1 MFVQLFRRSLRL
13 AGIHSTEFDKPLT
26 MSRDSDPYIFTTDT
40 LPSDHRFLPPLAN
53 GLLGW
58 RVYNSIMHMGGVYNG
73 EGGRCHRADVPCPL
87 AVKVETEEPAQHTYG
102 LDTHTGV
109 FTHTASSASV
119 TFSQSLYS
127 HRYYPNLMVME
138 VLLVRQVTSEEPITV
153 KLVSSF
159 KPQSKDIVFESG
171 PDYKGGSHIKGKTNS
186 AEFPG
191 GSCPMVHL
199 IWTPIPSTLTL
210 TPEQSQS
217 RWGFI
222 LIAANS
228 LDTAES
234 AFDEGLNLMTSG
246 DLRPSH
252 EKAWKELWLQ
262 SKVETTGSESL
273 CKALIGCMFYL
284 LSAFPSIHDTSSSF
298 GGVSPGGL
306 SNGGDGQDYWGHVF
320 WDQDIWMYPGIALF
334 YPRLA
339 RSVLEYRVG
348 TIDGAKDNAQKQ
360 GYKGIKFPWESAVS
374 GREVC
379 PEDIYG
385 QQEIHINGDV
395 TLAFQHYLYLT
406 EDLAMFTEGR
416 GSEVIYGVADYWVS
430 RVSWNPEDQ
439 KYHLLGVM
447 PPDEYYY
454 NVNNSVYTNT
464 VAKFSLQFAV
474 ELAALLQ
481 HPAPKE
487 WQEVAEHLKIPFDQE
502 SQYHPEYDGY
512 IKGHP
517 VKQADTVML
526 GYPLGL
532 PMTPE
537 VRRNDLEAYEPI
549 TDPQGPAM
557 TWGMFA
563 IGWLE
568 LGEAERAHTLLQKC
582 FKNIQGPFQVW
593 SESSDGSGAV
603 NFLTGMGGFLQAVLF
618 GYTGFRV
625 QKDCLAFSPLLPNDI
640 SELCI
645 RGVNYLGNQMDW
657 LLRRD
662 EICIILREQA
672 SSTSKSYDLQVVL
685 KASGTKIPLTAG
697 KPVTF
702 PREPG
707 CVCKLASM
715 SSCWP
720 F

>member
-1 MFVQLFRRSLRL
+1 MTS
-13 AGIHSTEFDKPLT
+13 EP
-26 MSRDSDPYIFTTDT
+26 DPYIFSTDI
-40 LPSDHRFLPPLAN
+40 LPSDLRFLPPLAN

-58 RVYNSIMHMGGVYNG
+58 RVYNNIMHMGGVYNG
-73 EGGRCHRADVPCPL
+73 E
-87 AVKVETEEPAQHTYG
+87 VETEEPAQNTYS
-102 LDTHTGV
+102 LDTHTGI
-109 FTHTASSASV
+109 FTHTLSTASV
-119 TFSQSLYS
+119 TVSQSLYS
-127 HRYYPNLMVME
+127 HRYYSNMMVME
-138 VLLVRQVTSEEPITV
+138 ILMVRQGTSEEPITV

-159 KPQSKDIVFESG
+159 TPQSKDIVFESA
-171 PDYKGGSHIKGKTNS
+171 PDYKVGRHIQGQTTT

-191 GSCPMVHL
+191 ASCPTVHL
-199 IWTPIPSTLTL
+199 IWIPAPLTLTL
-210 TPEQSQS
+210 PAQQSEA

-222 LIAANS
+222 LVVANS
-228 LDTAES
+228 VES
-234 AFDEGLNLMTSG
+234 AEASFDEGLNLMATG
-246 DLRPSH
+246 ALRPSH

-262 SKVETTGSESL
+262 SKVEVVGSDSL

-284 LSAFPSIHDTSSSF
+284 LSAFPSIHDTSRCF

-334 YPRLA
+334 YPKLA
-339 RSVLEYRVG
+339 RAVLEYRVG
-348 TIDGAKDNAQKQ
+348 TIDGAMENAQKQ
-360 GYKGIKFPWESAVS
+360 GYKGLKFPWESAVS

-406 EDLAMFTEGR
+406 EDLSMFTQGK

-430 RVSWNPEDQ
+430 RITWNLEEK

-474 ELAALLQ
+474 ELAGLLQ

-487 WQEVAEHLKIPFDQE
+487 WQEVADNIKIPFDE
-502 SQYHPEYDGY
+502 KLQYHPEYDGY
-512 IKGHP
+512 IKGYP

-532 PMTPE
+532 PMSRE
-537 VRRNDLEAYEPI
+537 VRRNDLEAYEPV
-549 TDPQGPAM
+549 TDPHGPAM

-568 LGEAERAHTLLQKC
+568 LEEAEKAQHLLEKC
-582 FKNIQGPFQVW
+582 FNNIQGPFQVW

-618 GYTGFRV
+618 GFTGFRV
-625 QKDCLAFSPLLPNDI
+625 QKDSLVFSPLLPNDI
-640 SELCI
+640 SELCV
-645 RGVNYLGNQMDW
+645 RGVNYLGLVSKLKSFTCQKDDAV
-657 LLRRD
+657 RH
-662 EICIILREQA
+662 CY
-672 SSTSKSYDLQVVL
+672 SYTFSTSVF
-685 KASGTKIPLTAG
+685 SGH
-697 KPVTF
+697 PVTF

-707 CVCKLASM
+707 CICKLAST

>member
-1 MFVQLFRRSLRL
+1 
-13 AGIHSTEFDKPLT
+13 
-26 MSRDSDPYIFTTDT
+26 MSQDSDPYIFSTNT
-40 LPSDHRFLPPLAN
+40 LPADRRFLPPLAN

-58 RVYNSIMHMGGVYNG
+58 RVFNSIMHMGGVYNG
-73 EGGRCHRADVPCPL
+73 QGGRCHRADIPCPL
-87 AVKVETEEPAQHTYG
+87 AVEVGVDEPAQHTYT
-102 LDTHTGV
+102 LDTHTGI
-109 FTHTASSASV
+109 FTHSLSSSSV
-119 TFSQSLYS
+119 TISQSLYS
-127 HRYYPNLMVME
+127 HRYHSNLMVME
-138 VLLVRQVTSEEPITV
+138 VLMVRQVTSEEPITV
-153 KLVSSF
+153 KLVSTFTPES
-159 KPQSKDIVFESG
+159 QDIAFESG
-171 PDYKGGSHIKGKTNS
+171 PDYRGGSHIQGKTNT

-191 GSCPMVHL
+191 GSCPAVHL
-199 IWTPIPSTLTL
+199 IWTGIPSTLTL
-210 TPEQSQS
+210 LPDQSQA

-222 LIAANS
+222 LVLAEN
-228 LDTAES
+228 LDKAQAS
-234 AFDEGLNLMTSG
+234 FDEGLSLIASG

-262 SKVETTGSESL
+262 SKVEAVGSESL

-334 YPRLA
+334 YPKLA
-339 RSVLEYRVG
+339 RAVLEYRVG
-348 TIDGAKDNAQKQ
+348 TIDGAKDNAEKQ
-360 GYKGIKFPWESAVS
+360 GYKGLKFPWESAVS

-395 TLAFQHYLYLT
+395 ALAFQHYLYLT
-406 EDLAMFTEGR
+406 EDLSMFTEGH
-416 GSEVIYGVADYWVS
+416 GSKVINGVADYWVS
-430 RVSWNPEDQ
+430 RVTWNPDDH

-464 VAKFSLQFAV
+464 VAKSSLQFAV

-481 HPAPKE
+481 RPAPRE
-487 WQEVAEHLKIPFDQE
+487 WQAVAERLSIPFDQE

-517 VKQADTVML
+517 VKQADAVML
-526 GYPLGL
+526 GYPLGML
-532 PMTPE
+532 MSPE
-537 VRRNDLEAYEPI
+537 IRRNDLEAYEPV
-549 TDPQGPAM
+549 TDPHGPAM

-568 LGEAERAHTLLQKC
+568 LGEAERAQQLLEKC
-582 FKNIQGPFQVW
+582 FANIQGPFQVW

-625 QKDCLAFSPLLPNDI
+625 QRECLAFAPLLPNSI

-645 RGVNYLGNQMDW
+645 RGVNYLGFQMDW
-657 LLRRD
+657 LLRKD
-662 EICIILREQA
+662 EVCIIMREHAQSGDA
-672 SSTSKSYDLQVVL
+672 VKSYTLQVVL
-685 KASGTKIPLTAG
+685 KASGTKIPLKPG
-697 KPVTF
+697 QPVTF

-707 CVCKLASM
+707 SVCKLALA

>member
-1 MFVQLFRRSLRL
+1 
-13 AGIHSTEFDKPLT
+13 
-26 MSRDSDPYIFTTDT
+26 MSCDSDPYIFSTDT
-40 LPSDHRFLPPLAN
+40 LPTDRRFLPPLAN

-73 EGGRCHRADVPCPL
+73 EGGQCHRADVPCPL
-87 AVKVETEEPAQHTYG
+87 AVEVQTDDPAQHTYS

-109 FTHTASSASV
+109 FAHTLSSASV
-119 TFSQSLYS
+119 TVSQSFYS
-127 HRYYPNLMVME
+127 HRYYSNLMVME
-138 VLLVRQVTSEEPITV
+138 VLLVRQVTSEEPINV
-153 KLVSSF
+153 KLLTSF
-159 KPQSKDIVFESG
+159 TPQSKDIVFESG
-171 PDYKGGSHIKGKTNS
+171 PDYKGGRHIQGETKS

-191 GSCPMVHL
+191 GSCPTVHL
-199 IWTPIPSTLTL
+199 IWTPIPTTLTL
-210 TPEQSQS
+210 LPEQSQA

-222 LIAANS
+222 LVVANS
-228 LDTAES
+228 LDAVQAS
-234 AFDEGLNLMTSG
+234 FDEGLNLMASG
-246 DLRPSH
+246 NLRPSH

-262 SKVETTGSESL
+262 SKVEATGSERL

-284 LSAFPSIHDTSSSF
+284 LSAFPSIHDTSNSF

-334 YPRLA
+334 YPKLA
-339 RSVLEYRVG
+339 RAVLEYRVG
-348 TIDGAKDNAQKQ
+348 TMDGAKDNAQKQ

-406 EDLAMFTEGR
+406 EDLSMFTEGR

-430 RVSWNPEDQ
+430 RVRWNPEDQ

-454 NVNNSVYTNT
+454 NVNNSVFTNT
-464 VAKFSLQFAV
+464 VAKLSLQFAV

-487 WQEVAEHLKIPFDQE
+487 WQEVAEHLKIPFDE
-502 SQYHPEYDGY
+502 EFQYHPEFDGY
-512 IKGHP
+512 VKGHP

-532 PMTPE
+532 PMSQE
-537 VRRNDLEAYEPI
+537 VRRNDLEVYEPV
-549 TDPQGPAM
+549 TDPNGPAM

-568 LGEAERAHTLLQKC
+568 LGEAERAHLLLEKC

-618 GYTGFRV
+618 GFTGFRV
-625 QKDCLAFSPLLPNDI
+625 QKGCLAFSPLLPNEV

-645 RGVNYLGNQMDW
+645 RGVNYLGRQMDW
-657 LLRRD
+657 LLRKD
-662 EICIILREQA
+662 DVCVILREQA
-672 SSTSKSYDLQVVL
+672 SSAGKSQDLQVVL
-685 KASGTKIPLTAG
+685 KASGTKIPLTPG
-697 KPVTF
+697 NPVTF

-707 CVCKLASM
+707 CVCKVASM